1 MSIMFKKYEMLNFV
15 MKLKLKLL
23 TSLSSNPLMTLEL
36 NSVVVMAISL
46 DTFKL
51 ESSIYEYTY
60 KIYIMYSIYK
70 IYVKF

>member
-60 KIYIMYSIYK
+60 KIYIIYSIYK

>member
-1 MSIMFKKYEMLNFV
+1 MFKKYEMLNFV